1 MERIKIEN
9 AYDVLLETNVTNRDD
24 GREEEE
30 GGRKE
35 KAQNRNK
42 ISNSNT
48 QVRKK
53 EEKLPERRKDGRDEQ
68 GSQGDARFA
77 VDEKGVKRL

>member
-1 MERIKIEN
+1 MRELERIKIEN

-53 EEKLPERRKDGRDEQ
+53 RRNCPRGERMDKTSKEAKEMQ
-68 GSQGDARFA
+68 GLQWMRRG
-77 VDEKGVKRL
+77 